1 MSIESDMSKL
11 EEFMMHIDE
20 LDKLSK
26 WKNEVNYFEI
36 TGMVSKEIKHSNFLA
51 WLFNANANHNLGDK
65 FIRKFIQ
72 KVIKTNKE
80 SRNISSSIFR
90 ISLLDYDTFTVRRE
104 WKNIDL
110 FMVSDENKFTIT
122 IENKIYS
129 TERESQTFDYRSK
142 IEPLYPDYTNLYI
155 YLTREGEEAQD
166 FECWCN
172 ASYYMVI
179 ETIDE
184 ILKENDNISNEVK
197 LLLNNYVSMLRR
209 DILMDKEIEKICN
222 DIYKKYKGA
231 LDLIYEYR
239 PDEIAVI
246 SEYIKDFLETNAE
259 KYGLI
264 FDRENSSKSYIRFT
278 TNYMNNLIPKNEDY
292 SYGWKNGYSFMY
304 EIEIINNYK
313 CCCIGSISNTAN
325 SKCIELY
332 KLAQANSKRFHITH
346 KNTELPN
353 VWARVFRSNTLL
365 EKEHIQNGLS
375 ECKEL
380 LNKNLLKLFEN
391 EIPAFE
397 NFLKDNNL

>member
-1 MSIESDMSKL
+1 MSIGNDMAKL
-11 EEFMMHIDE
+11 EEFMMNIDE

-51 WLFNANANHNLGDK
+51 WLFNANANHNLGDR

-72 KVIKTNKE
+72 KVIKANKE
-80 SRNISSSIFR
+80 SRDVSSSIVK

-129 TERESQTFDYRSK
+129 TERQSQTFDYRGK

-166 FECWCN
+166 SEHWCN

-179 ETIDE
+179 EAIDE
-184 ILKENDNISNEVK
+184 ILKENDSISNEVK

-209 DILMDKEIEKICN
+209 DVLMDKEIEKICS

-239 PDEIAVI
+239 PDETAVI
-246 SEYIKDFLETNAE
+246 SEYIKDFIESNAE
-259 KYGLI
+259 KYNLI

-278 TNYMNNLIPKNEDY
+278 TKYMNTLIPKDEDY
-292 SYGWKNGYSFMY
+292 SYGWKNGYGFMY
-304 EIEIINNYK
+304 EIEIISNYK
-313 CCCIGSISNTAN
+313 CCCMGSISNTAN
-325 SKCIELY
+325 KKCIELY
-332 KLAQANSKRFHITH
+332 KFTQENYKKCHITH
-346 KNTELPN
+346 KNSELPN
-353 VWARVFRSNTLL
+353 IWARVYRSNTLL
-365 EKEHIQNGLS
+365 EKEQIQSGLS
-375 ECKEL
+375 ECEEL
-380 LNKNLLKLFEN
+380 LNKHLIRLFEE
-391 EIPAFE
+391 EIPSFE
-397 NFLKDNNL
+397 KLLKDNNM

>member
-1 MSIESDMSKL
+1 
-11 EEFMMHIDE
+11 
-20 LDKLSK
+20 
-26 WKNEVNYFEI
+26 
-36 TGMVSKEIKHSNFLA
+36 
-51 WLFNANANHNLGDK
+51 
-65 FIRKFIQ
+65 
-72 KVIKTNKE
+72 
-80 SRNISSSIFR
+80 
-90 ISLLDYDTFTVRRE
+90 
-104 WKNIDL
+104 
-110 FMVSDENKFTIT
+110 
-122 IENKIYS
+122 
-129 TERESQTFDYRSK
+129 
-142 IEPLYPDYTNLYI
+142 
-155 YLTREGEEAQD
+155 
-166 FECWCN
+166 
-172 ASYYMVI
+172 
-179 ETIDE
+179 
-184 ILKENDNISNEVK
+184 
-197 LLLNNYVSMLRR
+197 
-209 DILMDKEIEKICN
+209 MDKEIEKICN

-278 TNYMNNLIPKNEDY
+278 TNYMNDLIPRNEDY

-346 KNTELPN
+346 KNAELPN

-397 NFLKDNNL
+397 KFLKDNNL

>member
-1 MSIESDMSKL
+1 MSIESDMSQL
-11 EEFMMHIDE
+11 EDFMMNIDE

-36 TGMVSKEIKHSNFLA
+36 TGMISKEIKHSNFLA

-72 KVIKTNKE
+72 KVIKANKE

-129 TERESQTFDYRSK
+129 TERESQTFDYRCK

-166 FECWCN
+166 FEYWCN
-172 ASYYMVI
+172 ASYYMII

-184 ILKENDNISNEVK
+184 ILKENDIISNEVK

-278 TNYMNNLIPKNEDY
+278 TNYMNNLIPRNEDY

-346 KNTELPN
+346 KNAELPN

-397 NFLKDNNL
+397 KFLKDNNL